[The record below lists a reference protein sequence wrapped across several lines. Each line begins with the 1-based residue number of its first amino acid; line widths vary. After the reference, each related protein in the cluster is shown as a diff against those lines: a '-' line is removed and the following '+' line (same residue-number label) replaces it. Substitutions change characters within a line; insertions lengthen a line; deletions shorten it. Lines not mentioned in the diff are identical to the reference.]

1 MENFNRKN
9 RVLGV
14 DQLRGWC
21 IVYVMIYHL
30 IFDIDAFLTPLAFFH
45 TDWWEWVHICFLAL
59 LFAVSGLS
67 TSFSRNP
74 LKAGV
79 KLFFIGTLITMLSDI
94 FTDGAYT
101 IRFGVLSFLGVSMM
115 IYCFLKPL
123 TDKFTP
129 WVYFTFTAAIFGV
142 LVYIFPINISGGVNE
157 LYPLGI
163 ANYGFF
169 SADYFPLLPYFFI
182 FLAGTAFIKPVR
194 DREIPE
200 FWYNADIKLINF
212 IGRHSLI
219 FYLAHQ
225 AVFIPIIFAIAYFTT
240 GKLPL

>member
-1 MENFNRKN
+1 M
-9 RVLGV
+9 GV

-21 IVYVMIYHL
+21 IIYVMIYHL
-30 IFDIDAFLTPLAFFH
+30 IFDIDAILTPLAFFH
-45 TDWWEWVHICFLAL
+45 TDWWEFIHVIFLSM

-67 TSFSRNP
+67 TSFSRDP
-74 LKAGV
+74 LRAGV
-79 KLFFIGTLITMLSDI
+79 KLFFIGAAITMLSDL
-94 FTDGAYT
+94 FTGGAFT
-101 IRFGVLSFLGVSMM
+101 IRFGVLTFLGVSMM
-115 IYCFLKPL
+115 LYCFIKPI

-129 WVYFTFTAAIFGV
+129 WVYFMFSTGIFAV
-142 LVYIFPINISGGVNE
+142 LTVTFPIYLGGGITE

-163 ANYGFF
+163 TNYAFF

-200 FWYNADIKLINF
+200 FWYTADIKPVNF
-212 IGRHSLI
+212 IGRRSLI

-225 AVFIPIIFAIAYFTT
+225 AVFVPIIFAIAYFTK
-240 GKLPL
+240 GELPL